1 MPQATESNFKVTIR
15 GTNTGEEGTYGYK
28 QMNHMQCLLDIENS
42 NKLWPKTP
50 VCDFLLKN
58 EEKAQK
64 WTGLD
69 AYDRDLIYEHLGEAK
84 FQLKILHMDYTS
96 GDMRALSVPC
106 QFLLTLAILRKG
118 FDYGEFAHILDVGRA
133 TVTKVFKTWIYFMY
147 SVFGHPEW
155 RKTLAVK
162 TKDLPP
168 PPKCFDNKWLRK
180 TRFVI
185 DTTSFEVILVNDKV
199 LFGIGYPISLLLP

>member
-1 MPQATESNFKVTIR
+1 MIIDDKLFIHRP
-15 GTNTGEEGTYGYK
+15 TG
-28 QMNHMQCLLDIENS
+28 IEKS
-42 NKLWPKTP
+42 KTP

-118 FDYGEFAHILDVGRA
+118 FDYGEFAHILDVGKS

-162 TKDLPP
+162 TVDLPP
-168 PPKCFDNKWLRK
+168 PPKCFDNKWLGLGGPRHPN
-180 TRFVI
+180 RAPDV
-185 DTTSFEVILVNDKV
+185 VV
-199 LFGIGYPISLLLP
+199 LQYFFFY